1 MPWRDNGRKG
11 VFEDNCVLSFA
22 VYQNVCEVEYAVVN
36 FAISVC
42 FCEVVLIQNFDGKE
56 PMLDA
61 TAWVHEGAW
70 VIGDVTLGA
79 EVSIWPTAVL
89 RGDMKR
95 IRIGAYTNIQDG
107 SVVHTTDTICDT
119 VVGERVTVGHR
130 AILHSCTV
138 EDDCL
143 IGMGAIVMD
152 GAVVGKGS
160 IVGAGALVTPRTQI
174 PPGSLVLGSPAKVA
188 RATTERDRQWVEYS
202 WKIYA
207 EKASIWRAM

>member
-1 MPWRDNGRKG
+1 M
-11 VFEDNCVLSFA
+11 
-22 VYQNVCEVEYAVVN
+22 
-36 FAISVC
+36 
-42 FCEVVLIQNFDGKE
+42 IQDFDGKS
-56 PMLDA
+56 PTMHH

-70 VIGDVTLGA
+70 VIGDVVLES

-95 IRIGAYTNIQDG
+95 IVIGEGTNIQDG

-119 VVGERVTVGHR
+119 VIGARVTVGHR

-143 IGMGAIVMD
+143 IGMGSIVMD

-160 IVGAGALVTPRTQI
+160 IVGAGAVVTPRTQI
-174 PPGSLVLGSPAKVA
+174 PPGSLVLGSPAKVV
-188 RATTERDRQWVEYS
+188 RSTTPTDQQWVEYS

-207 EKASIWRAM
+207 KKAAIWRNM